1 MNALNSVT
9 DSLFAVWN
17 PLPTC
22 PAFQELNAAA
32 PSGQSETAGDK
43 SGEILSSDP
52 LATLLDA
59 AQSPGDKNTSDSKY
73 DAVEFLKLFRAKAT
87 TPECKELSIE
97 DGVKV
102 MYLLEQCLA
111 NFELDQGELDDMA
124 CGMLKL
130 MGDPNWN
137 NNNSAE
143 LICQTRTIQGNAA
156 KIKRPVLT
164 DVRYGTRLPLTWGD
178 ADTVRLLSASEFYL
192 RYYSQF
198 LEELSAKK
206 VSAFMLPYLKSML
219 RLKMIAENDLP
230 GVPVFYGT

>member
-1 MNALNSVT
+1 ML
-9 DSLFAVWN
+9 L
-17 PLPTC
+17 LHC
-22 PAFQELNAAA
+22 KH
-32 PSGQSETAGDK
+32 K

-143 LICQTRTIQGNAA
+143 LICQTRTIQGTAAIRNPPPVDLGRCRHCTPAVCIRVLLEILQPIPGRIVCKESVCFHAAIPQINA
-156 KIKRPVLT
+156 
-164 DVRYGTRLPLTWGD
+164 
-178 ADTVRLLSASEFYL
+178 S
-192 RYYSQF
+192 SQ
-198 LEELSAKK
+198 
-206 VSAFMLPYLKSML
+206 
-219 RLKMIAENDLP
+219 DDC
-230 GVPVFYGT
+230 

>member
-32 PSGQSETAGDK
+32 PNGQSETAGDK

-59 AQSPGDKNTSDSKY
+59 AQSSGDKNTSDSKY
-73 DAVEFLKLFRAKAT
+73 DAVEFLKLFRATPT

-102 MYLLEQCLA
+102 MYLLELQ
-111 NFELDQGELDDMA
+111 
-124 CGMLKL
+124 
-130 MGDPNWN
+130 W
-137 NNNSAE
+137 S
-143 LICQTRTIQGNAA
+143 
-156 KIKRPVLT
+156 
-164 DVRYGTRLPLTWGD
+164 
-178 ADTVRLLSASEFYL
+178 
-192 RYYSQF
+192 
-198 LEELSAKK
+198 
-206 VSAFMLPYLKSML
+206 
-219 RLKMIAENDLP
+219 IA
-230 GVPVFYGT
+230 